1 MPDSTRVAAPAGATG
16 TAPYIEVDHLYLGY
30 PGKRPREAVIAC
42 RDLNFTIS
50 HGEFVVLVGP
60 SGCGKT
66 TFLESLAGL
75 AQVGAGEL
83 RIGGQPVT
91 GPGRD
96 RSLVFQSPSLFPWR
110 DVYGNVI
117 FGAQAQGRLDEA
129 AKARARSVIEMV
141 GLADVAGRR
150 PQELSG
156 GMKQRVNLARA
167 LVTEPRLLLLD
178 EPFGALD
185 AMTREVMQDELV
197 RIWQDSAMG
206 RSTTAVFVTHDVS
219 EAVLLA
225 DRVIVFSRSPGRV
238 LEDIRIELPRPR
250 ASELRRSPEFTR
262 YEEQILAAL
271 YGRRMQPVA
280 GPPTS
285 FPAAAPTSFPAPAPA
300 GAPRPQNTPENE
312 AV

>member
-1 MPDSTRVAAPAGATG
+1 VVAC
-16 TAPYIEVDHLYLGY
+16 H
-30 PGKRPREAVIAC
+30 
-42 RDLNFTIS
+42 DLNFTIG
-50 HGEFVVLVGP
+50 HGEFIALVGP

-75 AQVGAGEL
+75 APVGAGEL
-83 RIGGQPVT
+83 RIGGNPVT

-117 FGAQAQGRLDEA
+117 FGCQAQGRLDQA
-129 AKARARSVIEMV
+129 AKARATAIIEMV
-141 GLADVAGRR
+141 GLSDVAHRR

-185 AMTREVMQDELV
+185 AQTREVLQDELV
-197 RIWQDSAMG
+197 RIWQESAMG
-206 RSTTAVFVTHDVS
+206 RSTTAVFVTHDVR

-225 DRVIVFSRSPGRV
+225 DRVIVFSKSPGRV
-238 LEDIRIELPRPR
+238 LEDIRIDLPRPR
-250 ASELRRSPEFTR
+250 VSEVRRSQSFTQ
-262 YEEQILAAL
+262 YEERILAAL
-271 YGRRMQPVA
+271 YGRRPHT
-280 GPPTS
+280 GPNDDVT
-285 FPAAAPTSFPAPAPA
+285 AAAWS
-300 GAPRPQNTPENE
+300 PENK
-312 AV
+312 AG

>member
-1 MPDSTRVAAPAGATG
+1 MPGTMRAQAAGDPSTT
-16 TAPYIEVDHLYLGY
+16 PYIEVDHLYLGY
-30 PGKRPREAVIAC
+30 AGKTRSEPVIAC
-42 RDLNFTIS
+42 RDLNFTIGS
-50 HGEFVVLVGP
+50 GEFVALVGP

-75 AQVGAGEL
+75 AQVGAGKL
-83 RIGGQPVT
+83 SIGGKPVT

-117 FGAQAQGRLDEA
+117 FGCQAQGRLNEA
-129 AKARARSVIEMV
+129 AKARANAIIEMV
-141 GLADVAGRR
+141 GLSHVAKRR

-185 AMTREVMQDELV
+185 AQTREVLQDELV
-197 RIWQDSAMG
+197 RIWQESAMG
-206 RSTTAVFVTHDVS
+206 KSTTAVFVTHDVR

-225 DRVIVFSRSPGRV
+225 DRVIVFSKSPGRV
-238 LEDIRIELPRPR
+238 LEDIRIDLPRPR
-250 ASELRRSPEFTR
+250 MSEVRRSQSFTE
-262 YEEQILAAL
+262 YEERILGAL
-271 YGRRMQPVA
+271 YGRQQQTGIPDKKA
-280 GPPTS
+280 G
-285 FPAAAPTSFPAPAPA
+285 
-300 GAPRPQNTPENE
+300 
-312 AV
+312 

>member
-1 MPDSTRVAAPAGATG
+1 MPGTMRAQAAGDPSTT
-16 TAPYIEVDHLYLGY
+16 PYIEVDHLYLGY
-30 PGKRPREAVIAC
+30 AGKTRSEPVIAC
-42 RDLNFTIS
+42 RDLNFTIGS
-50 HGEFVVLVGP
+50 GEFVALVGP

-75 AQVGAGEL
+75 AQVGAGNL
-83 RIGGQPVT
+83 SIGGNPVT

-117 FGAQAQGRLDEA
+117 FGCQAQGRLNEA
-129 AKARARSVIEMV
+129 AKARAKAVIEMV
-141 GLADVAGRR
+141 GLSHVAKRR

-185 AMTREVMQDELV
+185 AQTREVLQDELV
-197 RIWQDSAMG
+197 RIWQESAMG
-206 RSTTAVFVTHDVS
+206 KSTTAVFVTHDVR

-225 DRVIVFSRSPGRV
+225 DRVIVFSKSPGRV
-238 LEDIRIELPRPR
+238 LEDIRIDLPRPR
-250 ASELRRSPEFTR
+250 VSEVRRSQSFTE
-262 YEEQILAAL
+262 YEERILGAL
-271 YGRRMQPVA
+271 YGRQQPTGIPDKKA
-280 GPPTS
+280 G
-285 FPAAAPTSFPAPAPA
+285 
-300 GAPRPQNTPENE
+300 
-312 AV
+312 

>member
-1 MPDSTRVAAPAGATG
+1 MRAQAAGDPSTT
-16 TAPYIEVDHLYLGY
+16 PYIEVDHLYLGY
-30 PGKRPREAVIAC
+30 AGKTRSEPVIAC
-42 RDLNFTIS
+42 RDLNFTIGS
-50 HGEFVVLVGP
+50 GEFVALVGP

-75 AQVGAGEL
+75 AQVGAGNL
-83 RIGGQPVT
+83 SIGGKPVT

-117 FGAQAQGRLDEA
+117 FGCQAQGRLNEA
-129 AKARARSVIEMV
+129 AKARAKAIIEMV
-141 GLADVAGRR
+141 GLSHVAKRR

-185 AMTREVMQDELV
+185 AQTREGLQDELV
-197 RIWQDSAMG
+197 RIWQESAMG
-206 RSTTAVFVTHDVS
+206 KSTTAVFVTHDVR

-225 DRVIVFSRSPGRV
+225 DRVIVFSKSPGRV
-238 LEDIRIELPRPR
+238 LEDIRIGLPRPR
-250 ASELRRSPEFTR
+250 VSEVRRSQSFTE
-262 YEEQILAAL
+262 YEERILGAL
-271 YGRRMQPVA
+271 YGRQQQTGIPDKKA
-280 GPPTS
+280 G
-285 FPAAAPTSFPAPAPA
+285 
-300 GAPRPQNTPENE
+300 
-312 AV
+312 

>member
-1 MPDSTRVAAPAGATG
+1 MPGTMRAQAAGDPSTT
-16 TAPYIEVDHLYLGY
+16 PYIEVDHLYLGY
-30 PGKRPREAVIAC
+30 AGKTRSEPVIAC
-42 RDLNFTIS
+42 RDLNFTIGS
-50 HGEFVVLVGP
+50 GEFVALVGP

-75 AQVGAGEL
+75 AQVGAGKL
-83 RIGGQPVT
+83 AIGGKPVT

-117 FGAQAQGRLDEA
+117 FGCQAQGRLNEA
-129 AKARARSVIEMV
+129 AKARAKAIIEMV
-141 GLADVAGRR
+141 GLSHVAKRR

-185 AMTREVMQDELV
+185 AQTREVLQDELV
-197 RIWQDSAMG
+197 RIWQESAMG
-206 RSTTAVFVTHDVS
+206 KSTTAVFVTHDVR

-225 DRVIVFSRSPGRV
+225 DRVIVFSKSPGRV
-238 LEDIRIELPRPR
+238 LEDIRIDLPRPR
-250 ASELRRSPEFTR
+250 VSEVRRSQSFTEF
-262 YEEQILAAL
+262 EERILGAL
-271 YGRRMQPVA
+271 YGRQQQTGIPDKEA
-280 GPPTS
+280 G
-285 FPAAAPTSFPAPAPA
+285 
-300 GAPRPQNTPENE
+300 
-312 AV
+312 

>member
-1 MPDSTRVAAPAGATG
+1 VPETMNAPTAVGDPPAT
-16 TAPYIEVDHLYLGY
+16 PHIEVDHLYLGY
-30 PGKRPREAVIAC
+30 PGKRRDEPVIAC
-42 RDLNFTIS
+42 RDLSFTIG

-66 TFLESLAGL
+66 TFLEALAGL

-117 FGAQAQGRLDEA
+117 FGCQAQGRLDDA
-129 AKARARSVIEMV
+129 AKERAKSIIEMV
-141 GLADVAGRR
+141 GLSHVARRR

-185 AMTREVMQDELV
+185 AQTREVLQDELV

-206 RSTTAVFVTHDVS
+206 RSTTAVFVTHDVR

-225 DRVIVFSRSPGRV
+225 DRVIVFSKSPGSV
-238 LEDIRIELPRPR
+238 LEDIRIDLPRPR
-250 ASELRRSPEFTR
+250 VSEVRRSREFTQ
-262 YEEQILAAL
+262 YEERILAAL
-271 YGRRMQPVA
+271 YGKRPQA
-280 GPPTS
+280 GPS
-285 FPAAAPTSFPAPAPA
+285 GDAAADAWS
-300 GAPRPQNTPENE
+300 PENK
-312 AV
+312 AG

>member
-1 MPDSTRVAAPAGATG
+1 MVPETMNAPTAVGDPPAT
-16 TAPYIEVDHLYLGY
+16 PHIEVDHLYLGY
-30 PGKRPREAVIAC
+30 PGRRRGEPVIAC
-42 RDLNFTIS
+42 RDLNFTIR

-66 TFLESLAGL
+66 TFLEALAGL
-75 AQVGAGEL
+75 AQVGGGDL
-83 RIGGQPVT
+83 RISGQPVT

-117 FGAQAQGRLDEA
+117 FGCQAQGRLDDA
-129 AKARARSVIEMV
+129 AKARAKTVIEMV
-141 GLADVAGRR
+141 GLSHVAHRR

-185 AMTREVMQDELV
+185 AQTREVLQDELV
-197 RIWQDSAMG
+197 RIWQESSMG
-206 RSTTAVFVTHDVS
+206 RSTTAVFVTHDVR

-225 DRVIVFSRSPGRV
+225 DRVIVFSKSPGSV
-238 LEDIRIELPRPR
+238 LEDIQIDLPRPR
-250 ASELRRSPEFTR
+250 MSEVRRSQEFTQ
-262 YEEQILAAL
+262 YEERILAAL
-271 YGRRMQPVA
+271 YGKRPEDA
-280 GPPTS
+280 PSGDAT
-285 FPAAAPTSFPAPAPA
+285 AAAWS
-300 GAPRPQNTPENE
+300 PENK
-312 AV
+312 AG

>member
-1 MPDSTRVAAPAGATG
+1 MMPDSTRVAADAGTPGA
-16 TAPYIEVDHLYLGY
+16 APYIEVDHLYLGY
-30 PGKRPREAVIAC
+30 PGKRRDEAVIAC
-42 RDLNFTIS
+42 RDLNFTIEA
-50 HGEFVVLVGP
+50 GEFVVLVGP

-75 AQVGAGEL
+75 AQAGAGQL
-83 RIGGQPVT
+83 RIGGRPVT

-96 RSLVFQSPSLFPWR
+96 RTLVFQSPSLFPWR

-117 FGAQAQGRLDEA
+117 FGAQAQGRLDDATKER
-129 AKARARSVIEMV
+129 ARAVIDMV
-141 GLADVAGRR
+141 GLGDVAHRH

-167 LVTEPRLLLLD
+167 LVTEPQLLLLD

-206 RSTTAVFVTHDVS
+206 RSTTAVFVTHDVA

-225 DRVIVFSRSPGRV
+225 DRVIVFSRSPGRII
-238 LEDIRIELPRPR
+238 EDIRIELPRPR

-262 YEEQILAAL
+262 YEEQILASL
-271 YGRRMQPVA
+271 YGKQMQP
-280 GPPTS
+280 
-285 FPAAAPTSFPAPAPA
+285 AAVDGSAADATA
-300 GAPRPQNTPENE
+300 PENE

>member
-1 MPDSTRVAAPAGATG
+1 MPGTMRAQAAGDPSTT
-16 TAPYIEVDHLYLGY
+16 PYIEVDHLYLGY
-30 PGKRPREAVIAC
+30 AGKTRSEPVIAC
-42 RDLNFTIS
+42 RDLNFTIGS
-50 HGEFVVLVGP
+50 GEFVALVGP

-75 AQVGAGEL
+75 AQVGAGKL
-83 RIGGQPVT
+83 AIGGKPVT

-117 FGAQAQGRLDEA
+117 FGCQAQGRLNEA
-129 AKARARSVIEMV
+129 AKARAKAIIEMV
-141 GLADVAGRR
+141 GLSHVAKRR

-185 AMTREVMQDELV
+185 AQTREVLQDELV
-197 RIWQDSAMG
+197 RIWQESAMG
-206 RSTTAVFVTHDVS
+206 KSTTAVFVTHDVR

-225 DRVIVFSRSPGRV
+225 DRVIVFSKSPGRV
-238 LEDIRIELPRPR
+238 LEDIRIDLPRPR
-250 ASELRRSPEFTR
+250 VSEVRRSQSFTEF
-262 YEEQILAAL
+262 EERILGAL
-271 YGRRMQPVA
+271 YGRQQTAIPDKKA
-280 GPPTS
+280 G
-285 FPAAAPTSFPAPAPA
+285 
-300 GAPRPQNTPENE
+300 
-312 AV
+312 

>member
-1 MPDSTRVAAPAGATG
+1 MPESTRVAADAGVSG

-30 PGKRPREAVIAC
+30 PGKRRHEAVIAC

-50 HGEFVVLVGP
+50 QGEFVVLVGP

-66 TFLESLAGL
+66 TFLEALAGL
-75 AQVGAGEL
+75 AHPGAGGL
-83 RIGGQPVT
+83 RIGGQAVT

-117 FGAQAQGRLDEA
+117 FGCQAQGRLDDA
-129 AKARARSVIEMV
+129 AKARATDVIKMV
-141 GLADVAGRR
+141 GLGDVAHRR

-197 RIWQDSAMG
+197 RIWQDSDIGA
-206 RSTTAVFVTHDVS
+206 STTAVFVTHDVS

-225 DRVIVFSRSPGRV
+225 DRVIVFSRAPGRII
-238 LEDIRIELPRPR
+238 EDIQIELPRPR
-250 ASELRRSPEFTR
+250 ASELRRSPEFTQ
-262 YEEQILAAL
+262 YEERILAAL
-271 YGRRMQPVA
+271 YGKQLQPTAAVA
-280 GPPTS
+280 ES
-285 FPAAAPTSFPAPAPA
+285 NPASRDAH
-300 GAPRPQNTPENE
+300 ENE

>member
-1 MPDSTRVAAPAGATG
+1 MVPETMNAPTAVGDPPAT
-16 TAPYIEVDHLYLGY
+16 PHIEVDHLYLGY
-30 PGKRPREAVIAC
+30 PGRRRDEPVIAC
-42 RDLNFTIS
+42 RDLNFTIR

-66 TFLESLAGL
+66 TFLEALAGL
-75 AQVGAGEL
+75 AQVGGGDL
-83 RIGGQPVT
+83 RISGQPVT

-117 FGAQAQGRLDEA
+117 FGCQAQGRLDDA
-129 AKARARSVIEMV
+129 AKARAKTVIEMV
-141 GLADVAGRR
+141 GLSHVAHRR

-185 AMTREVMQDELV
+185 AQTREVLQDELV
-197 RIWQDSAMG
+197 RIWQESSMG
-206 RSTTAVFVTHDVS
+206 RSTTAVFVTHDVR

-225 DRVIVFSRSPGRV
+225 DRVIVFSKSPGSV
-238 LEDIRIELPRPR
+238 LEDIQIDLPRPR
-250 ASELRRSPEFTR
+250 MSEVRRSQEFTQ
-262 YEEQILAAL
+262 YEERILAAL
-271 YGRRMQPVA
+271 YGKRHEDAPSGDA
-280 GPPTS
+280 T
-285 FPAAAPTSFPAPAPA
+285 AAAWS
-300 GAPRPQNTPENE
+300 PENK
-312 AV
+312 AG

>member
-1 MPDSTRVAAPAGATG
+1 MRAQAAGDPSTT
-16 TAPYIEVDHLYLGY
+16 PYIEVDHLYLGY
-30 PGKRPREAVIAC
+30 AGKTRSEPVIAC
-42 RDLNFTIS
+42 RDLNFTIGS
-50 HGEFVVLVGP
+50 GEFVALVGP

-75 AQVGAGEL
+75 AQVGAGNL
-83 RIGGQPVT
+83 SIGGKPVT

-117 FGAQAQGRLDEA
+117 FGCQAQGRLNEA
-129 AKARARSVIEMV
+129 AKARAKAIIEMV
-141 GLADVAGRR
+141 GLSHVAKRR

-185 AMTREVMQDELV
+185 AQTREGLQDELV
-197 RIWQDSAMG
+197 RIWQESAMG
-206 RSTTAVFVTHDVS
+206 KSTTAVFVTHDVR

-225 DRVIVFSRSPGRV
+225 DRVIVFSKSPGRV
-238 LEDIRIELPRPR
+238 LDDIRIDLPRPR
-250 ASELRRSPEFTR
+250 VSEVRRSQSFTE
-262 YEEQILAAL
+262 YEERILGAL
-271 YGRRMQPVA
+271 YGRQQQTGIPDKKA
-280 GPPTS
+280 G
-285 FPAAAPTSFPAPAPA
+285 
-300 GAPRPQNTPENE
+300 
-312 AV
+312 